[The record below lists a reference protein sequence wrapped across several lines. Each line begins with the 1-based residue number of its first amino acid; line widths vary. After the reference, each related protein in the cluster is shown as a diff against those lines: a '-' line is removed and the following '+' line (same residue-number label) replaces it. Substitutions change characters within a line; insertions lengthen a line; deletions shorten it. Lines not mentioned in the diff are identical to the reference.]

1 MLTKTNYIGKIELNT
16 GLPSQA
22 IGRIASSTYYVTED
36 TPIETL
42 FEMFNNKEMD
52 VPAVGIVNSEM
63 EGIGA
68 IVRKDL
74 ISLLSRPFGREVL
87 KKRPVTKVKKDAKS
101 FITTQHIFA
110 VSEDIQGESRL
121 VKDDFF
127 LLHNEAGKYQGLFST
142 RDLLIYLSNLTQQDI
157 TLAHNLQKRMVKER
171 LSLMTAELEVA
182 ASATTAK
189 GVGGDF
195 YSLKKISRKDWV
207 ISLCDVSGK
216 GVAASIITSMLYGI
230 METFDYRRGLNE
242 MVTQLNRSIFST
254 FHAEKY
260 LTGIFC
266 HFDESNAKLNILD
279 MGHSYI
285 MLIRK
290 KKLHKINTSTQN
302 LPVGIT
308 DEVTPKGSSIV
319 LERNDIVILITD
331 GLAEQV
337 NAAGEEYSLER
348 LYRIVIDNEDKSLE
362 EIREF
367 ILSDFH
373 SFKKDIP
380 FHDDVTFLLVR
391 YPEEEENIE
400 EELEWEKT

>member
-1 MLTKTNYIGKIELNT
+1 MITETDYIGKVELNT

-42 FEMFNNKEMD
+42 FEMFNNREMD
-52 VPAVGIVNSEM
+52 VPAVGIVDEHM
-63 EGIGA
+63 VGTGA

-87 KKRPVTKVKKDAKS
+87 KKRPVKKVKKDARS
-101 FITTQHIFA
+101 FITSQHIFA
-110 VSEDIQGESRL
+110 VSDEIQENERL
-121 VKDDFF
+121 VKDVFF
-127 LLHNEAGKYQGLFST
+127 LLHNKEGKFMGLFST
-142 RDLLIYLSNLTQQDI
+142 RDLLIYLSNLTQKDI

-171 LSLMTAELEVA
+171 LSLLTADLEVA

-195 YSLKKISRKDWV
+195 YSLKKVSNKDWI

-230 METFDYRRGLNE
+230 METFDYRRGL
-242 MVTQLNRSIFST
+242 VDLVRQLNRSIFST

-266 HFDESNAKLNILD
+266 HLDETTSKLNILD

-285 MLIRK
+285 MLIRNRK
-290 KKLHKINTSTQN
+290 IHKIQTSTQN

-308 DEVTPKGSSIV
+308 DEVEPQASALTM
-319 LERNDIVILITD
+319 ERNDIVILITD

-337 NAAGEEYSLER
+337 NSSGEEYSLER
-348 LYRIVIDNEDKSLE
+348 LYKIVIDNEEHSLE
-362 EIREF
+362 EIRET
-367 ILSDFH
+367 ILNDFH
-373 SFKKDIP
+373 EFKRDIP
-380 FHDDVTFLLVR
+380 FHDDVTFLLLR
-391 YPEEEENIE
+391 YPEEEEFE
-400 EELEWEKT
+400 EDVEWEES